1 MDRKM
6 KKLKIKA
13 KEIRRLGY
21 ADDKA
26 ARLALKLAQLNYK
39 HDQKLIVLGILEDLQ
54 IDPEK
59 YLHHEYFAE
68 LAGLLLSKKNIT
80 KTAQPK
86 NTILRKT
93 GAEFKI
99 FGTNLIDPEA
109 LEQMYTAM
117 KMPVVVKGA
126 LMADAHVGY
135 GLPIGGVV
143 AAYNAVMPYGVGMDI
158 ACRMCLSVY
167 PDPPEIL
174 RSQKENLKQILI
186 ENTRFGL
193 AEFSDIGDHEL
204 MERDEW
210 KEIKFLHSL
219 KDVFYSQLGTSGH
232 GNHFVDMGYLV
243 VKEFTEELGLQPGEY
258 FAILSHS
265 GSRNFGA
272 EAAKHYTD
280 VAKKK
285 LGLSGEAG
293 QLAWL
298 DLNSEEGQEYWK
310 VMSLAGDYSAANHK
324 IIHQKLSSS
333 LHSKPL
339 KTIENHHNFAW
350 QEKLSEHESLIIHR
364 KGATPAHPGDVGII
378 PGNMVSPAFI
388 VSGKGNETS
397 LFSASHGAGRQISR
411 NKAKQTFSKI
421 QLKKILEKEGVE
433 LIGGATDESP
443 MAYKDIHHVMDAQ
456 KELVNVLAAFYPK
469 IVRME

>member
-1 MDRKM
+1 M
-6 KKLKIKA
+6 KKLKIKG

-26 ARLALKLAQLNYK
+26 ARLALKLAQINYK
-39 HDQKLIVLGILEDLQ
+39 HDQKLIVLGILEDLLL
-54 IDPEK
+54 DPEK
-59 YLHHEYFAE
+59 YLHHEHFTE
-68 LAGLLLSKKNIT
+68 LANLLVSKKSIT
-80 KTAQPK
+80 KATPPK
-86 NTILRKT
+86 QSIFRKT
-93 GAEFKI
+93 AADFKI
-99 FGTNLIDPEA
+99 YGRDLIDPEA

-117 KMPVVVKGA
+117 KMPIVVKGA

-167 PDPPEIL
+167 PDPPNIL
-174 RSQKENLKQILI
+174 QSRKDNLKQILI

-193 AEFSDIGDHEL
+193 AEFNDIGDHEL
-204 MERDEW
+204 MERIEW

-243 VKEFTEELGLQPGEY
+243 VEEHTDELGLKPGEY

-280 VAKKK
+280 IAKKK

-310 VMSLAGDYSAANHK
+310 VMNLAGDYSAANHQ
-324 IIHQKLSSS
+324 IIHEKLSKA
-333 LHSKPL
+333 LQSKPV
-339 KTIENHHNFAW
+339 KKIENHHNFAW

-364 KGATPAHPGDVGII
+364 KGATPAHEGDVGII

-388 VSGKGNETS
+388 VSGKGSETS

-411 NKAKQTFSKI
+411 NKAKQTFSKN
-421 QLKKILEKEGVE
+421 QLEKILEKEGVV

-443 MAYKDIHHVMDAQ
+443 MAYKDIHSVMDAQ
-456 KELVNVLAAFYPK
+456 KELVNVLALFYPK

>member
-1 MDRKM
+1 M
-6 KKLKIKA
+6 KKLKIKG

-21 ADDKA
+21 ADDKV
-26 ARLALKLAQLNYK
+26 ARLALKLAQLYYK
-39 HDQKLIVLGILEDLQ
+39 HDQKLIVLGILEDLLL
-54 IDPEK
+54 DPEK

-68 LAGLLLSKKNIT
+68 LADLLLSKKNIT
-80 KTAQPK
+80 KTAQSR

-99 FGTNLIDPEA
+99 FGRNLIDPEA
-109 LEQMYTAM
+109 LDQMSTAM

-167 PDPPEIL
+167 PDPPEIISS
-174 RSQKENLKQILI
+174 RKDNLKQILI

-193 AEFSDIGDHEL
+193 AEFNDIGDHEL

-243 VKEFTEELGLQPGEY
+243 VEGLTNELGLKPGEY

-272 EAAKHYTD
+272 ETAKHYTD
-280 VAKKK
+280 IAKKK
-285 LGLSGEAG
+285 LGLSGDAG

-298 DLNSEEGQEYWK
+298 DLNSEEGEEYWK
-310 VMSLAGDYSAANHK
+310 VMNLAGDYSAANHR
-324 IIHQKLSSS
+324 IIHEKLSKA
-333 LHSKPL
+333 LQSKPV
-339 KTIENHHNFAW
+339 KRIENHHNFAW

-364 KGATPAHPGDVGII
+364 KGATPAHEGDIGII

-388 VSGKGNETS
+388 VSGKGNDSS

-411 NKAKQTFSKI
+411 NKAKQTYSKS
-421 QLKKILEKEGVE
+421 QLEKVLAEAGVE

-443 MAYKDIHHVMDAQ
+443 MAYKDIHAVMEAQ
-456 KELVNVLAAFYPK
+456 KELVNILGTFYPK